1 MSAPARPLPSR
12 AGVVVVGAGLAG
24 MCAAL
29 AAANAGAAVL
39 LLEKMPAHG
48 GSSQMAAG
56 SFAFAR
62 TEDQKALG
70 IEDSL
75 EMLEK
80 DIVEASMNLADPA
93 LVKLYVQLQADT
105 HAWLKAQGVEFH
117 KIALSSNM
125 SVPRT
130 HPTNPR
136 QLVDALQKRVLA
148 QPGIDYRTNT
158 PVTRLLKGPDGSCHG
173 VLVGDTRIEAAA
185 VVLACGGFSR
195 NARLIG
201 QFAPRMA
208 NALPAGG
215 AGNVG
220 DGLLMGWSMGADL
233 LDMPFVNGTF
243 GMVLNRY
250 PEITADPRDEALLRL
265 GIYKGAIAV
274 NLNGRRFANESM
286 SYKTLGEIC
295 LQQPKAV
302 GFQIFD
308 QKIMDQSEPAPN
320 SHDLQ
325 GAYEKGVV
333 RKSDTIAGLAREL
346 GIDPVALEDTVR
358 RYNEGAAKGRETEF
372 GRTALSKDFGKLV
385 QIDTPPYY
393 GFACTTAV
401 LATYCGLRVNTRMQ
415 VLDVYGQVIARLLA
429 AGEVSGGFH
438 GAGYMSGTALAKAA
452 IFGRIAGSEA
462 AALAR

>member
-1 MSAPARPLPSR
+1 MSSNPLPER
-12 AGVVVVGAGLAG
+12 VQVVVIGAGLAG

-29 AAANAGAAVL
+29 SAAEAGARVL
-39 LLEKMPAHG
+39 LLEKMGRHG

-56 SFAFAR
+56 SFAFAQ

-75 EMLEK
+75 EKLE
-80 DIVEASMNLADPA
+80 DDLVSASLNLASRD
-93 LVKLYVQLQADT
+93 LVKLYVALQADAY
-105 HAWLKAQGVEFH
+105 AWLKAQGVEFH

-136 QLVDALQKRVLA
+136 QLVDALQRKVA
-148 QPGIDYRTNT
+148 DQANIDYRTDT
-158 PVTRLLKGPDGSCHG
+158 AASRLLKGPDGTCQG
-173 VLVGDTRIEAAA
+173 VCVGDAQVKAAA

-195 NARLIG
+195 NAKLIG
-201 QFAPRMA
+201 QFAPKMSR
-208 NALPAGG
+208 ALPAGG

-220 DGLLMGWSMGADL
+220 DGLMMGWSMGADL

-295 LQQPKAV
+295 LEQPKAV

-325 GAYEKGVV
+325 GAYDKGVV
-333 RKSDTIAGLAREL
+333 RKAGSIGELAKAL
-346 GIDPVALEDTVR
+346 GIDPAALEDTVR
-358 RYNEGAAKGRETEF
+358 RYNEGAARGREEEF

-385 QIDTPPYY
+385 PIDTAPFY

-415 VLDVYGQVIARLLA
+415 VLDVYGEAIPRLLA
-429 AGEVSGGFH
+429 AGEVTGGFH
-438 GAGYMSGTALAKAA
+438 GAGYMSGTALAKSA
-452 IFGRIAGSEA
+452 IFGRIAGREA